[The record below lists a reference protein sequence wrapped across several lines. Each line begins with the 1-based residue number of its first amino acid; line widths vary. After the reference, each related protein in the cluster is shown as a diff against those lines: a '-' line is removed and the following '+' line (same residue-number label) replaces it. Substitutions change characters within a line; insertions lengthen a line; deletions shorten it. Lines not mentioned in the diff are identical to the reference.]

1 MNRTGAALR
10 AGFAASFAT
19 ALVVAPVA
27 PAQNL
32 KAEDLKIWRQG
43 MIAPKADAGFFLMA
57 ARRGFAE
64 REGLKIEVVEVKDDQ
79 VGIRALLAGE
89 VDSLDSAT
97 GGVTAAARGADVRFV
112 GCPWLAIPY
121 VVLARS
127 GIAPMDALKGRTNA
141 ASAPRPPPDI
151 LTPPA

>member
-19 ALVVAPVA
+19 ALVAALVA

-32 KAEDLKIWRQG
+32 KADDLKIWRQA

-64 REGLKIEVVEVKDDQ
+64 QVGLKLEVIDVKDDQ
-79 VGIRALLAGE
+79 VGKIGRAH
-89 VDSLDSAT
+89 V
-97 GGVTAAARGADVRFV
+97 
-112 GCPWLAIPY
+112 
-121 VVLARS
+121 
-127 GIAPMDALKGRTNA
+127 
-141 ASAPRPPPDI
+141 
-151 LTPPA
+151 